1 MKGRKPLPNQL
12 KRVLGDGVHD
22 SGGRLIG
29 NEPQP
34 QPGVPDCP
42 RTLKGPEKKAW
53 QMFAQELESM
63 GVATKADRAAL
74 VMLSQ
79 CWSQLEELA
88 QAIRAEGT
96 IITLPNGIK
105 TQNAAL
111 KTYREVAKFTLSL
124 LAEFGLTPSSRSRIQ
139 LPLSPDADDEDLVDA
154 LD

>member
-1 MKGRKPLPNQL
+1 MKGRKPIPNAI
-12 KRVLGDGVHD
+12 KRASGDGVHD

-34 QPGVPDCP
+34 EPGLPDCP
-42 RTLKGPEKKAW
+42 KTLKGPERKAW
-53 QMFAQELESM
+53 SLFAQELDAM

-74 VMLSQ
+74 TMLSQ

-88 QAIRAEGT
+88 QTIRAEGT
-96 IITLPNGIK
+96 IVTLPNGIK

-111 KTYREVAKFTLSL
+111 KTYREVAKFTLAL
-124 LAEFGLTPSSRSRIQ
+124 LSEFALTPSSRSRIQ
-139 LPLSPDADDEDLVDA
+139 LPLSPDNDDDDLVDQ